1 MTRINDRIRVPQV
14 RVIDA
19 DGSQVGVITRDEAL
33 EKARMRDL
41 DLVEVSPNAHPPVC
55 KIMDYGKYKYEQ
67 SKREKDSK
75 KKQHVIQVK
84 EIRLRPRID
93 KHDFE
98 FKLKNAIKFLDEG
111 NKVKVTLLFRG
122 REMAHRDL
130 GYEVMKE
137 GEEYLDDIGKPEAP
151 VRAEGR
157 TLVSYYHKKKD

>member
-137 GEEYLDDIGKPEAP
+137 VEEYLDDIGKPEAP